1 MGDRE
6 TILDEIARQQ
16 AVLDRLEQER
26 DQTRERLRA
35 LEASLG
41 NGTASIAAA
50 ASPATSAEKVALFRR
65 LFRGRDDVYPRYW
78 DNPRTGR
85 HGYAPACAN
94 EWVRGVC
101 EKPRVKCGDC
111 PNQAFIPVSDRT
123 VLDHLQGRHVV
134 GVYPMLE
141 DGRCWLLAADFDKQ
155 CWAEDVAAFVD
166 TCRAMGVAVAVERS
180 RSGEGAHVWFFFAAP
195 ILAKPPARWAAT

>member
-1 MGDRE
+1 MRPPPRAECSELCEEAVGDRE

-26 DQTRERLRA
+26 DRTRERLLA

-101 EKPRVKCGDC
+101 EKPRVTCGDC
-111 PNQAFIPVSDRT
+111 SNQAFIPVSDQA
-123 VLDHLQGRHVV
+123 VLII
-134 GVYPMLE
+134 
-141 DGRCWLLAADFDKQ
+141 
-155 CWAEDVAAFVD
+155 
-166 TCRAMGVAVAVERS
+166 S
-180 RSGEGAHVWFFFAAP
+180 RD
-195 ILAKPPARWAAT
+195 AT